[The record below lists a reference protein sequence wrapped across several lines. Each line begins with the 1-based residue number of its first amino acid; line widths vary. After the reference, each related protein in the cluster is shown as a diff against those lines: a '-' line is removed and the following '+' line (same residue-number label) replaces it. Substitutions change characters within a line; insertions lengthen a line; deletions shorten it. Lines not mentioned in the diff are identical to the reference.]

1 MKKHVS
7 IVLIFLFLLPCV
19 FAKAGDTMYVNVKE
33 SILKSGTGFFASKL
47 GTVYY
52 GDTVIILAEAGKW
65 TQIELKENPS
75 NKGWIPSTNLTKK
88 KIISGKT
95 QNLSESELALAG
107 KGFSAEVEDAMKQ
120 RHGELRFD
128 LVDKIENNYVG
139 DEDLLEFIV
148 EGKLY
153 GGEG

>member
-1 MKKHVS
+1 M
-7 IVLIFLFLLPCV
+7 
-19 FAKAGDTMYVNVKE
+19 T
-33 SILKSGTGFFASKL
+33 
-47 GTVYY
+47 
-52 GDTVIILAEAGKW
+52 ILAEAGKW

-128 LVDKIENNYVG
+128 LVDKIEDNYVG